1 MVHCHSSGG
10 SVFAI
15 SDTGDVILCLVA
27 KKWKIWISARQQ
39 YTVCAARLD
48 ETMLQEAA
56 QLRAQWPSR
65 GRPTDGNHTP
75 QSSCTLAAAIC
86 PNLLAAPMATAATA
100 RSQPHIKSYR
110 LSQGLPA
117 SIEGVYRYMSKMITT
132 LRARVPKVQQT
143 TSFA

>member
-1 MVHCHSSGG
+1 MVHCHSSGT

-27 KKWKIWISARQQ
+27 KKWKVWINSRQQ

-48 ETMLQEAA
+48 DTMLQEAA

-65 GRPTDGNHTP
+65 GKSAAGNQAP
-75 QSSCTLAAAIC
+75 QNSWTLASAIC
-86 PNLLAAPMATAATA
+86 PNLLSAPTVTAATA
-100 RSQPHIKSYR
+100 RNQPHIKSYR

-132 LRARVPKVQQT
+132 LRARVPKVHT
-143 TSFA
+143 TPLP